1 MKSIDRVYHICL
13 TVSTDQQEEMYPRL
27 LDFYTNFLK
36 MNAFRI
42 RTEEMRREEVDTGMA
57 GIGIGEQK
65 PLIDEKT
72 GKEKHLEI
80 FHYVCGEDTSEL
92 ATLMD
97 FITFTTE
104 PGQMTRPL
112 TAMNLRGLRGM
123 TLLVDDIAAIYAR
136 GQDEGI
142 EFISEPVE
150 ADWGSLG
157 KVQFAVLRDPMGNPV
172 ELVQAQPSSK
182 GAGKVLRI
190 FSININTADSS
201 ESLAFYRDGC
211 GMTVEHEVEFA
222 EENMASAMG
231 VESIAAT
238 SYYLAGTNPD
248 AQTWLCLT
256 EWASPDLR
264 DIELP
269 EGVTPSWY
277 RMFLW
282 LDSKQDVH
290 NMFDKMRPSMRR
302 VIGEPFD
309 FYTPPPFE
317 GTITMGMFEDP
328 DTVVQEFAY
337 KENWT
342 GLQTGLDLEAQSK
355 TE

>member
-1 MKSIDRVYHICL
+1 MKSVDRVYHICL
-13 TVSTDQQEEMYPRL
+13 TISTDQQEEYPRVL
-27 LDFYTNFLK
+27 EFFTDFLK

-42 RTEEMRREEVDTGMA
+42 RTEEMKRDEVEQGFD
-57 GIGIGEQK
+57 GIGIGKQTATV
-65 PLIDEKT
+65 DEKT

-104 PGQMTRPL
+104 PGQMTSPL
-112 TAMNLRGLRGM
+112 DAMNLRGLRGM
-123 TLLVDDIAAIYAR
+123 TLLVDDIAAIHAR
-136 GQDEGI
+136 GQEQGV

-150 ADWGSLG
+150 ADWGPLG
-157 KVQFAVLRDPMGNPV
+157 QVLFAVVRDPLGNPV
-172 ELVQAQPSSK
+172 ELVQTSPGS
-182 GAGKVLRI
+182 AGEGKTLRI
-190 FSININTADSS
+190 FSININTADAGK
-201 ESLAFYRDGC
+201 SLAFYRDGC
-211 GMTVEHEVEFA
+211 GMRVEHEVELSG
-222 EENMASAMG
+222 ENMAHAMG
-231 VESIAAT
+231 VDRMQAT
-238 SYYLAGTNPD
+238 SYYLKGSNPH
-248 AQTWLCLT
+248 AETWLCLT
-256 EWASPDLR
+256 EWASPGLGV
-264 DIELP
+264 IELP
-269 EGVTPSWY
+269 EGRTPSWY

-282 LDSKQDVH
+282 LDSKEDVH
-290 NMFDKMRPSMRR
+290 AMFDHMRPNMAR

-342 GLQTGLDLEAQSK
+342 GLQTALDLGD
-355 TE
+355 